1 MIKTRLVTALLI
13 GAGAALVPFASAGT
27 LALAQIQNQT
37 GDQAPGA
44 GQAAPVAKS
53 RPAATGSTSAAAP
66 KAAAKAAAKTPAE
79 GATEPAKTDGA
90 AQLRQRIEQLEE
102 QINEMHV
109 AVGTLD
115 SFAKTGAGR
124 ASSAT
129 GSGAGGGALPGD
141 AAARLD
147 GMEGRLRSLSGQIE
161 QMAQQ
166 IRTLESRAGE
176 GRPGEGRG
184 GEGRAGRS
192 PQDRSDAAPAIGP
205 PARAAEMRQPEPQ
218 AEAVERAGDRGNDG
232 IGGLIRGPGSDR
244 SADVGSA
251 PLPPI
256 GPPIS
261 GGATPRQQPASLT
274 SGSPK
279 EAYERAYGS
288 LLRQDYASAEIGFA
302 EFLTQ
307 FPNHEL
313 SGNAQYWL
321 GESFYV
327 RGQYRPAANAFLKGY
342 QSYSKSQ
349 KAPDSLLKLGM
360 ALDKLGQR
368 DAACSS
374 IGELSTRF
382 PTAPAHIQSRAQ
394 SERARLGC

>member
-1 MIKTRLVTALLI
+1 MTLTRLSAVLFI
-13 GAGAALVPFASAGT
+13 GAGMALAPLPLFLAPSS
-27 LALAQIQNQT
+27 ALAQN
-37 GDQAPGA
+37 GAPGA
-44 GQAAPVAKS
+44 APSANPGPGPVGAAPAAKP
-53 RPAATGSTSAAAP
+53 RPAAAAKPAP
-66 KAAAKAAAKTPAE
+66 KPAATD
-79 GATEPAKTDGA
+79 GAEPAKADGS

-115 SFAKTGAGR
+115 SLAKSGAGR
-124 ASSAT
+124 ASSTPSA
-129 GSGAGGGALPGD
+129 SGGGGGAVPGD
-141 AAARLD
+141 AGARLD
-147 GMEGRLRSLSGQIE
+147 GMENRLRALSGQIE

-166 IRTLESRAGE
+166 IRALEGA
-176 GRPGEGRG
+176 RG
-184 GEGRAGRS
+184 GRS
-192 PQDRSDAAPAIGP
+192 PQDRSEAAPASP
-205 PARAAEMRQPEPQ
+205 PSIPQ
-218 AEAVERAGDRGNDG
+218 APVRTAEVRPSDTMVEPAERGPDA

-256 GPPIS
+256 AASAP
-261 GGATPRQQPASLT
+261 PRQQPASLT
-274 SGSPK
+274 TGNPR
-279 EAYERAYGS
+279 ETYDRAYGS
-288 LLRQDYASAEIGFA
+288 LLKQDYASAEIGFA
-302 EFLTQ
+302 EFLAQ
-307 FPNHEL
+307 NPSHEL

-342 QSYSKSQ
+342 QTYAKSQ

-360 ALDKLGQR
+360 SLDKLGQR

-374 IGELSTRF
+374 IGELATRF